1 MGRIHKTADDF
12 AGDVVL
18 EFDFADEL
26 LFPWIDTLVY
36 SVTSKDGNCGG
47 GHCSHSAMTPVG
59 TAAKVQVH
67 DVGAGVELSVT
78 MVVTQAGDTAATH

>member
-12 AGDVVL
+12 ASGDVVL
-18 EFDFADEL
+18 EFDFTDEL

-47 GHCSHSAMTPVG
+47 GRCTHSAMTPVG
-59 TAAKVQVH
+59 TATKQTVKQH
-67 DVGAGVELSVT
+67 ESKT
-78 MVVTQAGDTAATH
+78 